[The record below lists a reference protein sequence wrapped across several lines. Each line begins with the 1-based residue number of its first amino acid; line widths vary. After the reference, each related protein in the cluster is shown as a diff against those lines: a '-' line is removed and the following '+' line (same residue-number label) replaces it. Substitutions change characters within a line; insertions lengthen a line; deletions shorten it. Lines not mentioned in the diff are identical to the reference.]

1 MGVGADVSIAWT
13 GAEKGIV
20 SVIRKVILLP
30 KLVGAAGRLIGR
42 WRVLLSGG
50 GWRRGGGA
58 DVRVR

>member
-1 MGVGADVSIAWT
+1 MSIAWT
-13 GAEKGIV
+13 GAEEGIV
-20 SVIRKVILLP
+20 SVMRKVILLP

-50 GWRRGGGA
+50 EWRRGGGA